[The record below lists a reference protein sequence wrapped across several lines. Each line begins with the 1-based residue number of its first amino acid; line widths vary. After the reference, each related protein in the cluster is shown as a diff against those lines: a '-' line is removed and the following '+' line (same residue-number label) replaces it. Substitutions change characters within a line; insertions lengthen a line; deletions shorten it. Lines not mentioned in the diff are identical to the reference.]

1 LFDAEILLKKTLL
14 RYSDFIAGKNLR
26 RKALLRRRVE
36 IYWKKG
42 LRLKVM
48 KAVDEKIISAV
59 ETPAQISIWRLGGLS
74 WQTLGQRVWDELY
87 AGGLLTHAAA
97 LAFYFFFALFPL
109 LLFLVTLLGFFAESG
124 TVLRSELLG
133 YLKRLVPPSGFALI
147 YQTVDEIAV
156 NADGARLWLALLSA
170 LWFASL
176 GVAALSDALNAMY
189 GVRESRSWWR
199 VRLSAVGL
207 TTALVILIMSAL
219 LMTLY
224 GGEIGAVTAEYFQQ
238 GTLFA
243 SVWTL
248 VQVPLALVFV
258 LFAFAL
264 IYYFAPD
271 LYDQKWYWITPGSLV
286 GVVLWLVVSFAL
298 RLYLRHFDSY
308 SLTYGSLG
316 AVIVLMLWFYLTG
329 IAILLGGKINAEIEG
344 AAAELGVPEAK
355 QHGEKEAEE

>member
-1 LFDAEILLKKTLL
+1 MET
-14 RYSDFIAGKNLR
+14 
-26 RKALLRRRVE
+26 
-36 IYWKKG
+36 
-42 LRLKVM
+42 
-48 KAVDEKIISAV
+48 VDEKIIRT
-59 ETPAQISIWRLGGLS
+59 ETPAQISFWRLGGLS
-74 WQTLGQRVWDELY
+74 WQTLGRRVWRELY
-87 AGGLLTHAAA
+87 AGSLLTHAAA

-124 TVLRSELLG
+124 TELRSNLLG
-133 YLKRLVPPSGFALI
+133 YLKRLVPPSGFTLI

-156 NADGARLWLALLSA
+156 NADGARLWLGLVSA

-176 GVAALSDALNAMY
+176 GVAALSESLNAMY
-189 GVRESRSWWR
+189 GVRESRAWWR
-199 VRLSAVGL
+199 VRVSAVGL
-207 TTALVILIMSAL
+207 TVALVILIMSAL

-224 GGEIGAVTAEYFQQ
+224 GGEIGAGTADYFRQ

-243 SVWTL
+243 TVWTFL
-248 VQVPLALVFV
+248 QVPLALVFV

-271 LYDQKWYWITPGSLV
+271 LCDQKWYWITPGSLL
-286 GVVLWLVVSFAL
+286 GVVLWLVVSFLL

-329 IAILLGGKINAEIEG
+329 VAILIGGKINSEIEN

-355 QHGEKEAEE
+355 QHGEKSAEE